1 MVYAVR
7 GGPRDTVD
15 FFVRWRFDL
24 ARDLSASV
32 RKQSVTEYRSPRMD
46 ALPRADADSVSR
58 CESNRHAPTNLD
70 EFFTVNLG
78 FARGPCTF
86 EKPKLPAFLRTPF
99 AILKLPLLL
108 RPTTFNGCPSVCRRI
123 YGDALQGG
131 VN

>member
-1 MVYAVR
+1 MDYAVR
-7 GGPRDTVD
+7 GGPRDTVH
-15 FFVRWRFDL
+15 FFIRWRFDL

-46 ALPRADADSVSR
+46 ALPTADAGSASR
-58 CESNRHAPTNLD
+58 CDSNRHAPMNLD
-70 EFFTVNLG
+70 EFFTVNLI

-86 EKPKLPAFLRTPF
+86 EEPTLRAFLRTPF

-108 RPTTFNGCPSVCRRI
+108 RSTRFNGCPSAPGRT

>member
-1 MVYAVR
+1 MDYAVR
-7 GGPRDTVD
+7 GGPRDTVT

-46 ALPRADADSVSR
+46 ALPTADASSVSR

-78 FARGPCTF
+78 FARGARTF
-86 EKPKLPAFLRTPF
+86 EKP

-108 RPTTFNGCPSVCRRI
+108 RPTRFNGRPPVSERI